1 MKIRKIQLLIGILI
15 LMLYIWKLDVVGSLG
30 NLKEKINYPYLVIA
44 FLMSSSILAVRAVR
58 WAYVARKM
66 DIALLSLTDSLK
78 YTGASFFVSL
88 LTPGKVGDASR
99 MLFMKDSDKTRVL
112 AGVSTEYLIDVFIT
126 ILLPLALSLLFIYE
140 VELFAGIL
148 ILFSLLGA
156 LIALSLSKI
165 STERIARIVTGK
177 NADMVAKNRDNYI
190 ETLKHGLKFE
200 IVIVC
205 FALSLVMRLLTYSAI
220 YIAFM
225 SIYIEIDV
233 LTLFAGLAM
242 GQLVG
247 VISFIPMGLGSRE
260 VGSLGFF
267 VFMGYDPVV
276 MGGALIVA
284 RLLTLSPLIASYAF
298 YLMLT
303 LGNRP

>member
-1 MKIRKIQLLIGILI
+1 MKIKRIQLLIGILI
-15 LMLYIWKLDVVGSLG
+15 MALYIWKLDVIGSLG
-30 NLKEKINYPYLVIA
+30 NLKGKINYFYLVIA

-58 WAYVARKM
+58 WAYVAKKM
-66 DIALLSLTDSLK
+66 GIARLSFIDSLK
-78 YTGASFFVSL
+78 CTSASFFVAL

-99 MLFMKDSDKTRVL
+99 MLFMKDSDKTKVL
-112 AGVSTEYLIDVFIT
+112 AGVSTEYLIDVFTT

-148 ILFSLLGA
+148 ILFALLGA
-156 LIALSLSKI
+156 IIILSINKI
-165 STERIARIVTGK
+165 STERIARVVTRK
-177 NADMVAKNRDNYI
+177 NADMVAKNRDAYI
-190 ETLKHGLKFE
+190 ETIKHGLKFE

-205 FALSLVMRLLTYSAI
+205 FVLSLVMRLLTYSAI
-220 YIAFM
+220 YIAFR

-233 LTLFAGLAM
+233 LTLFAGLAI
-242 GQLVG
+242 GQLIG

-267 VFMGYDPVV
+267 IFMGYDPVI

-284 RLLTLSPLIASYAF
+284 RLLTLSPLISGYIF
-298 YLMLT
+298 YLKLAVI
-303 LGNRP
+303 R